1 MTHDKDKILL
11 RAKDI
16 SLLVLVLTFL
26 GLLTGPLKKVFKLD
40 DMISKVERLE
50 EKTYSNSENIAVII
64 SQNKEIMEQMR
75 MINSQL
81 RRGNRRYSDGE

>member
-11 RAKDI
+11 RAKNI